1 MKHAGLFRTI
11 LMALRSKTFIL
22 LLAALLSLGLASDAF
37 ARAGGGFSMGSRG
50 GRTYSAPPVTSV
62 APRSASPIQRS
73 TTPNAPG
80 FNQNYGRSPG
90 MFGNSFGRGLFGG
103 LLGGFLGA
111 GLFGLLFGHGLF
123 GGLGGGAS
131 LLGLLLQIGVI
142 YLLVRFAMNF
152 FRNRQMAFNGPPNG
166 SYGGPMPGSG
176 GFGGM
181 GGAPSGT
188 PLPIDAADYNMFEQR
203 LSEVETAYS
212 NEDLSGLRRFATP
225 EMVGY
230 FSEELSG
237 NARRG
242 VVNRM
247 SNIKL
252 VKGDLAEAWREGGA
266 EYATVAMQFQLID
279 TMVDR
284 ASGRVVSGDPNVPD
298 QATELWTFVRA
309 AGSGPDAWMLS
320 AIQQS

>member
-1 MKHAGLFRTI
+1 M
-11 LMALRSKTFIL
+11 L
-22 LLAALLSLGLASDAF
+22 LPLAALGGMAGHFPYRGELGE
-37 ARAGGGFSMGSRG
+37 
-50 GRTYSAPPVTSV
+50 
-62 APRSASPIQRS
+62 
-73 TTPNAPG
+73 NAPVLW
-80 FNQNYGRSPG
+80 GR
-90 MFGNSFGRGLFGG
+90 L

-123 GGLGGGAS
+123 GGMGGGAS
-131 LLGLLLQIGVI
+131 LLGLLLQIGLI
-142 YLLVRFAMNF
+142 YLVVRFAMNF
-152 FRNRQMAFNGPPNG
+152 FRNRQMAFNGPPNS
-166 SYGGPMPGSG
+166 SYGGGPTQGSS
-176 GFGGM
+176 GFGGMGGMGM

-188 PLPIDAADYNMFEQR
+188 PLPIDAADFNTFEQR
-203 LSEVETAYS
+203 LTEVETAYS
-212 NEDLSGLRRFATP
+212 NEDLTALRRFATP

-279 TMVDR
+279 TTVDR

-309 AGSGPDAWMLS
+309 AGSGPESWMLS

>member
-1 MKHAGLFRTI
+1 MS
-11 LMALRSKTFIL
+11 LRSKTFIL

-50 GRTYSAPPVTSV
+50 GRTFSAPPVTSV
-62 APRSASPIQRS
+62 APHTAAPIQRS
-73 TTPNAPG
+73 TTPNNPG

-90 MFGNSFGRGLFGG
+90 LFGNSFGRGLFGG

-131 LLGLLLQIGVI
+131 LLGLLLQVGLI

-152 FRNRQMAFNGPPNG
+152 FRNRQMAFNGPAGPSSG
-166 SYGGPMPGSG
+166 AAFGGPQPGYGGV
-176 GFGGM
+176 GGM
-181 GGAPSGT
+181 GSTASGT
-188 PLPIDAADYNMFEQR
+188 PLQIDAADYNAFEQR
-203 LSEVETAYS
+203 LNEVETAYS
-212 NEDLSGLRRFATP
+212 NEDVNTLRRFATP

-242 VVNRM
+242 VINRM
-247 SNIKL
+247 SNIRL

-284 ASGRVVSGDPNVPD
+284 ASGRIVSGDPNVPD
-298 QATELWTFVRA
+298 QATELWTFVRP

>member
-1 MKHAGLFRTI
+1 
-11 LMALRSKTFIL
+11 MALRSKTFIL
-22 LLAALLSLGLASDAF
+22 LLAAVLSLGLMSDAF
-37 ARAGGGFSMGSRG
+37 ARAGSGFSMGSRG
-50 GRTYSAPPVTSV
+50 GRTFSAPPVTSM
-62 APRSASPIQRS
+62 APRSAAPIQRS
-73 TTPNAPG
+73 ITPNPGYGNPG

-90 MFGNSFGRGLFGG
+90 LFGNSFGRGLFGG

-131 LLGLLLQIGVI
+131 LLGLLLQIGLI
-142 YLLVRFAMNF
+142 YLLVRFALNF
-152 FRNRQMAFNGPPNG
+152 FRNRQMAFNGPQNASYTG
-166 SYGGPMPGSG
+166 SGLQSGFGSFG
-176 GFGGM
+176 GFGGS
-181 GGAPSGT
+181 GAMDQGT
-188 PLPIDAADYNMFEQR
+188 PIQIAAADYNAFEQR
-203 LSEVETAYS
+203 LGEVETAYS
-212 NEDLSGLRRFATP
+212 NEDLDRLRQLATP

-247 SNIKL
+247 SNVRL
-252 VKGDLAEAWREGGA
+252 VKGDLAEAWREGGG
-266 EYATVAMQFQLID
+266 EYATVAMQFELID

-284 ASGRVVSGDPNVPD
+284 ASGRVVSGNANVPD
-298 QATELWTFVRA
+298 QATELWTFVRP
-309 AGSGPDAWMLS
+309 AGGGPDAWRLS